1 MDQIRIGIVG
11 YGNLGRGVEYA
22 LRQNPDMALVGVF
35 TRRPPS
41 SLTLQTPGVPVYPLD
56 ALDGMEGAVDVLLL
70 CGGSAADLP
79 EQSPRYAGR
88 FHLVDSFDTHANI
101 PAHFAAVDAAA
112 RAGGKTAIISAGWD
126 PGLFSLVRALAA
138 AVLPCGESYTF
149 WGRGVSQGHSDAV
162 RRIPGVRDARQYT
175 IPIPAALDAVRSGAN
190 PALTTRQKHMR
201 ECFVVA
207 EEGADRARIEQA
219 IITMP
224 HYFADYDTTVHFL
237 SEEELLRDHGGLP
250 HGGFVFRGGRTG
262 RQEQNRALVEFR
274 LTLDSNPEFTACVL
288 TAFARAA
295 FRLGRAGQ
303 AGCKTVFDIPP
314 AALSPLSPE
323 ELRRQLL

>member
-1 MDQIRIGIVG
+1 MDGIR
-11 YGNLGRGVEYA
+11 A
-22 LRQNPDMALVGVF
+22 
-35 TRRPPS
+35 PS
-41 SLTLQTPGVPVYPLD
+41 L
-56 ALDGMEGAVDVLLL
+56 
-70 CGGSAADLP
+70 SAARAAAP
-79 EQSPRYAGR
+79 ATFRSREAPGAGR
-88 FHLVDSFDTHANI
+88 FHLALDAGLHEHS
-101 PAHFAAVDAAA
+101 AHFAAVDAAA
-112 RAGGKTAIISAGWD
+112 GAGRKTAIISAGGT
-126 PGLFSLVRALAA
+126 PASFSGRALAA

-175 IPIPAALDAVRSGAN
+175 IPVPAALDAVRSGAN

-262 RQEQNRALVEFR
+262 RQEQNRALLEFR

>member
-1 MDQIRIGIVG
+1 
-11 YGNLGRGVEYA
+11 
-22 LRQNPDMALVGVF
+22 
-35 TRRPPS
+35 
-41 SLTLQTPGVPVYPLD
+41 
-56 ALDGMEGAVDVLLL
+56 
-70 CGGSAADLP
+70 
-79 EQSPRYAGR
+79 
-88 FHLVDSFDTHANI
+88 
-101 PAHFAAVDAAA
+101 
-112 RAGGKTAIISAGWD
+112 
-126 PGLFSLVRALAA
+126 
-138 AVLPCGESYTF
+138 
-149 WGRGVSQGHSDAV
+149 
-162 RRIPGVRDARQYT
+162 
-175 IPIPAALDAVRSGAN
+175 
-190 PALTTRQKHMR
+190 
-201 ECFVVA
+201 
-207 EEGADRARIEQA
+207 
-219 IITMP
+219 MP